1 MCKEAEDLLKETWLV
16 GHAPTHHAG
25 PPGTC
30 PQGPLRAQ
38 KASVAQEEV
47 LRRISSSLWRL
58 WSLTH
63 HSLFHTQL
71 PGAWRQPGIVSGLR
85 LGREARKRTL
95 GGQTHGILGL
105 YGVVRDTVGAQKGAS
120 P

>member
-1 MCKEAEDLLKETWLV
+1 MCKEVEGLLKETQLV

-38 KASVAQEEV
+38 KAAVAQEEV
-47 LRRISSSLWRL
+47 LRRIPYSLWRL

-63 HSLFHTQL
+63 HSLFRTQL
-71 PGAWRQPGIVSGLR
+71 PGVWRQAGIVSGLR
-85 LGREARKRTL
+85 LGWEARK
-95 GGQTHGILGL
+95 
-105 YGVVRDTVGAQKGAS
+105 
-120 P
+120 